1 MIKDK
6 LGCQAK
12 KATKVNE
19 VSQDHMAR
27 LEERAIKEMKAIPE
41 RLVFLDNQVV
51 LDYLGY
57 LAESAIRVIK
67 ETRVVLA

>member
-1 MIKDK
+1 M
-6 LGCQAK
+6 
-12 KATKVNE
+12 KVNE
-19 VSQDHMAR
+19 GSQDHMAH

-51 LDYLGY
+51 LDYLVY
-57 LAESAIRVIK
+57 LAESAIRVTK